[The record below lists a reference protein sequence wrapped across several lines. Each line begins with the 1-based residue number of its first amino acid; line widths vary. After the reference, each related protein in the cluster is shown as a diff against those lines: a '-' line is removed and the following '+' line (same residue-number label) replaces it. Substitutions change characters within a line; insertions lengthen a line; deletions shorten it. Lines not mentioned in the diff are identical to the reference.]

1 MNRVRRYW
9 KIPPAIR
16 CIRIRALRTC
26 CVAPGRRNHQHASAR
41 ESLKAD
47 VTTQGAGQQVGIAG
61 RDTQMQAAVSTMV
74 STINVNA
81 QADVAV
87 RANLVGEVAIKFRTE
102 TFDINRFADTQA
114 IQLLTRHSRMT
125 GDGAPAPAAPA
136 EQPRPASAAPPPTAG
151 GRS

>member
-1 MNRVRRYW
+1 
-9 KIPPAIR
+9 
-16 CIRIRALRTC
+16 
-26 CVAPGRRNHQHASAR
+26 
-41 ESLKAD
+41 
-47 VTTQGAGQQVGIAG
+47 
-61 RDTQMQAAVSTMV
+61 MV

-125 GDGAPAPAAPA
+125 GESAAAPAPA
-136 EQPRPASAAPPPTAG
+136 EGRAAGSSGPPAG
-151 GRS
+151 GGTS